1 MVSLS
6 RNDYEPDVCFW
17 SINKSNRFQQRQ
29 AQFPAPD
36 FVVEVLSVSTE
47 ANDRG
52 IRYQDYES
60 HGVREY
66 WIVDPEKQT
75 VEQYLLEA
83 DQYELRMKAADG
95 IVKSVA
101 VDGFTIPVRTIF
113 DEEENVRIL
122 ALMWKNA

>member
-83 DQYELRMKAADG
+83 D
-95 IVKSVA
+95 
-101 VDGFTIPVRTIF
+101 
-113 DEEENVRIL
+113 
-122 ALMWKNA
+122 